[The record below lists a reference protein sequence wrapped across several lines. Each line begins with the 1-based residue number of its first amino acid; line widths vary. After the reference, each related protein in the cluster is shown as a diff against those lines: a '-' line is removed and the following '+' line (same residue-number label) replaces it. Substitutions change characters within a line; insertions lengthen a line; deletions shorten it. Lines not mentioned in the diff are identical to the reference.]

1 MMRVVA
7 DTNIVASAFLWG
19 GTPREILNA
28 AHRQAITLYTSAAL
42 IAELEDVL
50 AREKFAKRVMQVG
63 RSVAEM
69 VGDYLALAHMV
80 LPTDHPRVVRDPD
93 DDHVFIAAALAA
105 QANIIVS
112 RDADLLSLSSYQGIV
127 MLSAAETLRRIA
139 TA

>member
-7 DTNIVASAFLWG
+7 DTNIVVSAFLWG
-19 GTPREILNA
+19 GIPREILNA
-28 AHRQAITLYTSAAL
+28 ARRRAILLYTSAAL

-50 AREKFAKRVMQVG
+50 GREKFAKRMTRVG
-63 RSVAEM
+63 SSVTEM

-80 LPTDHPRVVRDPD
+80 VPTHRPRVVRDPD
-93 DDHVFIAAALAA
+93 DDHVIAAALAA

-112 RDADLLSLSSYQGIV
+112 RDADLLSLNSYQGIL
-127 MLSAAETLRRIA
+127 MFSAAETLRRIA